1 MSKKISTIGYEIPG
15 FSNLGLG
22 FSSKSSLMDSDI
34 LLVAPELPYYERSSL
49 GGGYYQGKVCY
60 GESDSFKLKEDL
72 VHWKKESI
80 NSLNAGKTVFLML
93 SEKNDFFVDT
103 GDRSYSRSGRYR
115 DTTINVAPSSNYELL
130 PVRIGN
136 IHSANGKEILFT
148 GNPLFSNFFKSL
160 KPNLEYKIYLEDI
173 GNGTPIFTGKDK
185 TKILGAIYKV
195 GAGHL
200 VAFPYLNYDEE
211 KFTEYKKNKKGKKEE
226 HWTKD
231 AIRFGHMLTDCL
243 IEIDKGLL
251 QDLSKTPPPL
261 WVLHEKYSSKKE
273 VNIQKNI
280 NSNIKKIKKI
290 ENDNKK
296 IQSELL
302 EEQGLK
308 DLLYEQGK
316 PLENAVIKALEIF
329 GFKAENYD
337 DGELEIDQIITSPEG
352 YRYIGECEG
361 KNEKD
366 IDITKFRQLLESLNA
381 DFDREGVEEKAF
393 GILFGNAQRLTEPQ
407 SRTLDFTQKC
417 KTGANREKIALVKTA
432 DLFNVAQFLK
442 ENKNDKFQ
450 KECRIAIHNG
460 LGKIVVFPS
469 VPTDSQNKNDSK

>member
-15 FSNLGLG
+15 FNTLELG

-34 LLVAPELPYYERSSL
+34 LLVAPDLPYYERSSS
-49 GGGYYQGKVCY
+49 GDGYYLGKVCY
-60 GESDSFKLKEDL
+60 GESASFKLKEDL
-72 VHWKKESI
+72 AHWKKELF

-93 SEKNDFFVDT
+93 SEKSDFFVDT
-103 GDRSYSRSGRYR
+103 GSRSYSGSGRNR
-115 DTTINVAPSSNYELL
+115 NTTINVAQSSNYELL
-130 PVRIGN
+130 PAGIGS
-136 IHSANGKEILFT
+136 IHSANGKEILFV
-148 GNPLFSNFFKSL
+148 GNPLFSKFFKSF

-173 GNGTPIFTGKDK
+173 GNATPIFTGKDK

-195 GAGHL
+195 GAGQLVVLPHL
-200 VAFPYLNYDEE
+200 KYDRE
-211 KFTEYKKNKKGKKEE
+211 KFIEYRKDKKGEE
-226 HWTKD
+226 IGYWKD
-231 AIRFGHMLTDCL
+231 SAVKFGHTLVNCL
-243 IEIDKGLL
+243 IEIDNGLA
-251 QDLSKTPPPL
+251 QELSKTPPPT
-261 WVLHEKYSSKKE
+261 WVSNKKFSSKKE
-273 VNIQKNI
+273 VSIQKNLDE
-280 NSNIKKIKKI
+280 NIGKI
-290 ENDNKK
+290 EKIEQENKK
-296 IQSELL
+296 LQSKLQ
-302 EEQGLK
+302 EEQILK

-316 PLENAVIKALEIF
+316 PLENAVIKALEIL

-337 DGELEIDQIITSPEG
+337 DGELELDQIITSPEG

-407 SRTLDFTQKC
+407 SRILDFTQKC

-442 ENKNDKFQ
+442 ENKDDKFQ
-450 KECRIAIHNG
+450 KECRTAIHNG